1 MAKARAIIEHL
12 AVRPERAAAMIDIS
26 TSYLW
31 ELVKLRKIRPP
42 YRISPRV
49 LLFDV
54 ERLREDWEAMKSDA
68 VAPDAPN
75 PWDELLVS
83 DA

>member
-1 MAKARAIIEHL
+1 MAKARAIIQNL
-12 AVRPERAAAMIDIS
+12 AVRPERAAAMLDIS

-31 ELVKLRKIRPP
+31 ELVKSGKIRPP

-54 ERLREDWEAMKSDA
+54 GRLIEDWDAMKADVDA
-68 VAPDAPN
+68 SAASN
-75 PWDELLVS
+75 SWDEVLE
-83 DA
+83 A